1 MPAQPEADVLSAS
14 RRLAAPRLQHCPRVL
29 STLKDKDMR
38 LLDARF
44 KYTPSTSTNIV
55 ATWKRHG
62 YKPTTEAERMAR
74 QRRALAQGVGG
85 EGRSASVTSLESAK
99 RKQQPALRAAG
110 PRIAGAGE
118 QSS

>member
-1 MPAQPEADVLSAS
+1 
-14 RRLAAPRLQHCPRVL
+14 
-29 STLKDKDMR
+29 MR
-38 LLDARF
+38 ILDARF

-74 QRRALAQGVGG
+74 QRRALGKTVGDG
-85 EGRSASVTSLESAK
+85 HSASVTSLDSAK
-99 RKQQPALRAAG
+99 RKQQPAFRAAAVK
-110 PRIAGAGE
+110 IAGGAE